1 MYQIYQTEGI
11 VLKSF
16 NFSEADKYLLIL
28 TRDFGLIKIAAKG
41 LRKVSSKLRYS
52 LQEFSVAQ
60 ISLVQGRSIW
70 RLTNAS
76 CENNFFFDLGK
87 DKDKLIVVKSVLDLL
102 TQLLSG
108 QEKNE
113 NLYILVKEAF
123 SFLGQND
130 FFTKELKGF
139 ESLLVLRI
147 LYSLGYLD
155 ENRKVKEGLPYS
167 VFLGSNEWNLEL
179 LDKIEKNKRKIIFDI
194 NVSLQSSQ
202 LI

>member
-1 MYQIYQTEGI
+1 MHQIYQTEGI

-16 NFSEADKYLLIL
+16 DFSEADKYLLIL
-28 TRDFGLIKIAAKG
+28 TRDFGLIKTAAKG

-70 RLTNAS
+70 RLINAS

-87 DKDKLIVVKSVLDLL
+87 DKDKLIVVRSVLDLL

-130 FFTKELKGF
+130 FSTKELRGF

-147 LYSLGYLD
+147 LYYLGYLD
-155 ENRKVKEGLPYS
+155 ENRKVKEELSYS
-167 VFLGSNEWNLEL
+167 VFLDNEWNFEL

>member
-1 MYQIYQTEGI
+1 MHQIYQTEGI

-16 NFSEADKYLLIL
+16 DFSEADKYLLIL
-28 TRDFGLIKIAAKG
+28 TRDFGLIKTAAKG

-52 LQEFSVAQ
+52 LQEFSVSQ
-60 ISLVQGRSIW
+60 VSLVQGRSIW

-76 CENNFFFDLGK
+76 CESNLFFDLGK
-87 DKDKLIVVKSVLDLL
+87 NKDKLIVVRSVLDLL

-113 NLYILVKEAF
+113 DLYILVKEAF

-130 FFTKELKGF
+130 FSTKELSGF

-147 LYSLGYLD
+147 LYRLGYLD

-167 VFLGSNEWNLEL
+167 VFLECNEWDFRL
-179 LDKIEKNKRKIIFDI
+179 LDKIEENKRKIIFDI
-194 NVSLQSSQ
+194 NISLQSSQ